1 MAREPRDV
9 WAKRV
14 ERWRGS
20 GLTADEFAA
29 EVGVKANTLRH
40 WSWLLKREE
49 RTHRRKMSKGT
60 ASAASFV
67 EVVAGPSFSSPTAP
81 DALDIIVRD
90 SIRIRVPV
98 VFDPDLLRRV
108 IAAVEAR

>member
-14 ERWRGS
+14 ERWRTS

-40 WSWLLKREE
+40 WSWLLGRENRAPSATATKRSSP
-49 RTHRRKMSKGT
+49 R
-60 ASAASFV
+60 AVPFV
-67 EVVAGPSFSSPTAP
+67 EVVAAPSSCIPAP
-81 DALDIIVRD
+81 DALEIVVRD
-90 SIRIRVPV
+90 SLRIRVSAA
-98 VFDPDLLRRV
+98 FDPDLLRRV